1 MCNNGSG
8 KLKALGATLV
18 SASVLATVLLIVPGT
33 PARASGFNRQGA
45 VNDANYWAH
54 RTRGHPFERFGGTD
68 CTNFVSQAW
77 HFGGGLNMTDN
88 WYVRDHHTW
97 YPGDDNR
104 DNTASWSV
112 AVAFAN
118 YMVNARKIAHYEKND
133 PSNAFNSANLGDA
146 ILYNWGRGHGWSHL
160 TIEVGWDRNGDKID
174 QHSTDRDHSP
184 WNRGYTIERD
194 PSVRKKMRDTGFFV
208 VKVNN

>member
-1 MCNNGSG
+1 MQQRIRKTQGSWRD
-8 KLKALGATLV
+8 LGLRVRA
-18 SASVLATVLLIVPGT
+18 ATVLLIVPGT

-68 CTNFVSQAW
+68 CTNFVSHAW

-112 AVAFAN
+112 AVAFSN

-174 QHSTDRDHSP
+174 QHSPTVITR
-184 WNRGYTIERD
+184 RGTEAI
-194 PSVRKKMRDTGFFV
+194 PSSEILRCEKRCVTLGSLSSR
-208 VKVNN
+208 